1 MKKKI
6 INEEHI
12 EGRVYS
18 HNLVIKTVQNKESN
32 NFGKEYISGS
42 LDVATDEG
50 CLNVITVHFTYVT
63 EMTAKNKKNFTYTA
77 LKTIIDENKTC
88 LEVGNENA
96 MIVSIDTAL
105 ALNDFYSQTDGR
117 MISQKRNE
125 GGFVSIIKNGKLSEE
140 NKRNTFT
147 ADMVITN
154 VSRVEADPE
163 KNIEN
168 DYAIVKGAIFNF
180 KAALLPVE
188 FKIVNEEGI
197 NFFENYGATPSN
209 PVFTKVWGKIVS
221 STIKITKT
229 EESGFGEAKVQTT
242 EKKTKDWVITGTSTE
257 PYEFGN
263 EEFLTA
269 EELKKAMQDR
279 EIHLAEVK
287 KNSDEYAAKSAV
299 SKSIPS
305 AAPAMDIPT
314 SNFQF

>member
-1 MKKKI
+1 MKKKL

-18 HNLVIKTVQNKESN
+18 HNLEVKKVQNKESAN
-32 NFGKEYISGS
+32 YGKDYINGT
-42 LDVATDEG
+42 LDIATDDA
-50 CLNVITVHFTYVT
+50 CLNIITIHFTYVT

-88 LEVGNENA
+88 LEVGSENA
-96 MIVSIDTAL
+96 IKVSVDTAL
-105 ALNDFYSQTDGR
+105 ALNDFYSQSDGK

-125 GGFVSIIKNGKLSEE
+125 GGFVTIIKNGQLSEE
-140 NKRNTFT
+140 KKRNTFT

-154 VSRVEADPE
+154 VNRVEADPE
-163 KNIEN
+163 KNIDK
-168 DYAIVKGAIFNF
+168 DYAVVKGAIFNF

-188 FKIVNEEGI
+188 FKIVNEDGI
-197 NFFENYGATPSN
+197 NFFENYEATPSN

-221 STIKITKT
+221 NTVKITKT

-242 EKKTKDWVITGTSTE
+242 EKKTKDWIITGTSTE
-257 PYEFGN
+257 PYDFGN

-279 EIHLAEVK
+279 EVHLAEVK
-287 KNSDEYAAKSAV
+287 KNSDEYSAKAAASKNASA
-299 SKSIPS
+299 